1 MAISTNCS
9 LVDNLV
15 GSLYP
20 KMNNVHVIIK
30 NPVNDTDS
38 TKRCQNDKRYT
49 NRKNET
55 KIDERKNE
63 TKIDERKNETK
74 IDERK
79 NETKIENRNV
89 NTVVLGCGIE
99 LTGGVKQTAC

>member
-20 KMNNVHVIIK
+20 KMNNVHVVIK

-38 TKRCQNDKRYT
+38 TKKRQIEMQAHDK
-49 NRKNET
+49 KLET
-55 KIDERKNE
+55 KIENRK
-63 TKIDERKNETK
+63 I
-74 IDERK
+74 
-79 NETKIENRNV
+79 ETKIENRNV
-89 NTVVLGCGIE
+89 YANVLGCGIE